1 MNESLMADAAVL
13 TEAATAGPGVG
24 LAELLLHFRISQFLY
39 HEAQLLD
46 EHRFKDWLNL
56 FADEVSYRV
65 PVQRNR
71 LRRQRALDPTVKP
84 RLEMAHYDDD
94 RALLEMRV
102 AQLES
107 GKNWAEEP
115 RSRSRHF
122 ITNIRVE
129 ETTEPGLF
137 KVRSNFIVTRNRGE
151 TEEDIWA
158 GERYDTLRTHGTGFR
173 ITSRLAILDQNVVLS
188 KNLSVFF

>member
-1 MNESLMADAAVL
+1 MNEPLSLDEAVV
-13 TEAATAGPGVG
+13 TDPESASSPAG
-24 LAELLLHFRISQFLY
+24 LSALLLHFRISQFLY

-46 EHRFKDWLNL
+46 EHRFKDWLSL
-56 FADEVSYRV
+56 FDEQVSYRV

-71 LRRQRALDPTVKP
+71 LRRQRVLDPTAKP
-84 RLEMAHYDDD
+84 AIEMAHYDDD
-94 RALLEMRV
+94 RPLLELRI

-107 GKNWAEEP
+107 GQNWAEEP

-129 ETTEPGLF
+129 TAAEPDLY

-158 GERYDTLRTHGTGFR
+158 GERYDELRAYGAQFR
-173 ITSRLAILDQNVVLS
+173 IASRLAILDQNVVLS

>member
-1 MNESLMADAAVL
+1 MNESILADEAVL
-13 TEAATAGPGVG
+13 AEPEAAGQAVG
-24 LAELLLHFRISQFLY
+24 IPELLLHFRISQFLY

-122 ITNIRVE
+122 VTNVRVE
-129 ETTEPGLF
+129 KTAEPDLY

-151 TEEDIWA
+151 AEEDIWA
-158 GERYDTLRTHGTGFR
+158 GERYDELRTHGTGFR
-173 ITSRLAILDQNVVLS
+173 IANRLAILDQNVVLS